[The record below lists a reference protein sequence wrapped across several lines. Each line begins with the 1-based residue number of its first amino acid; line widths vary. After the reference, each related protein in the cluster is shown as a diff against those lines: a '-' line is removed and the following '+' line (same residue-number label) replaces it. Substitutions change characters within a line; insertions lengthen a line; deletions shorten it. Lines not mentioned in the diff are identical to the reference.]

1 MQTLEEAKQ
10 LIQSNTQRAQLK
22 MKARYDQS
30 ARPIKYMIGQ
40 RMWVYTPKHRKGL
53 SNKLLHNYHGPFRIV
68 AKLSPVHF
76 KLRTLENKPVSAPVH
91 ANRLKPYFDPKDRP
105 IKAPQEDPPMA
116 NEPYLRDDDLPADS
130 FPLPESHA
138 PATFPSCSHPTDAAA
153 TKVPTSTANNGNTIY
168 DAERFVRRRVH
179 RGKPEYLIKWRGYAK
194 RYNTWEPPDHILDE
208 RLWDDYYHR
217 YPEHRP
223 PPPPTLGEEH

>member
-1 MQTLEEAKQ
+1 M
-10 LIQSNTQRAQLK
+10 
-22 MKARYDQS
+22 
-30 ARPIKYMIGQ
+30 
-40 RMWVYTPKHRKGL
+40 
-53 SNKLLHNYHGPFRIV
+53 
-68 AKLSPVHF
+68 
-76 KLRTLENKPVSAPVH
+76 RTLENKPVSAPVH

-105 IKAPQEDPPMA
+105 IEAPQEDPPMA

-130 FPLPESHA
+130 FPSPESHA

-168 DAERFVRRRVH
+168 DAERIV
-179 RGKPEYLIKWRGYAK
+179 

-223 PPPPTLGEEH
+223 PPPTLGEEH